1 MLMRS
6 YLSVGELQIQNGNYP
21 AAIEN
26 IQKSIEV
33 ATPKFGDGYF
43 LSKAYNS
50 LGKAYA
56 ENEQYQK
63 AYKAFSEY
71 DSLNSIVFTAEAD
84 QRISRLQTEFEVAQ
98 KENTIQL
105 QETKLLQQQTSQNLI
120 SLIAG
125 LLFLILLVLFVSFSN
140 NRKKNKLLRK
150 QNKEK
155 EFLLK
160 EIHHRVKNNLEV
172 VSSLLALQTAQIKD
186 PNIASAMKASQNRVY
201 SMSIIH
207 QRLYQNDHLSSIEMK
222 DYFFNLGTH
231 ILDSFGEEERIK
243 INYKMAELHLDVDTA
258 VPMGLIVNELL
269 TNSLKYAF
277 PNKQP
282 GEITIDLDKK
292 SANEIQLLVKDNG
305 IGQTEGEPIKG
316 TGFGKKLIDLLTRQ
330 LDGSMEVV
338 YTAGTQYLFNFKLH
352 RLP

>member
-1 MLMRS
+1 
-6 YLSVGELQIQNGNYP
+6 
-21 AAIEN
+21 
-26 IQKSIEV
+26 
-33 ATPKFGDGYF
+33 
-43 LSKAYNS
+43 
-50 LGKAYA
+50 
-56 ENEQYQK
+56 
-63 AYKAFSEY
+63 
-71 DSLNSIVFTAEAD
+71 
-84 QRISRLQTEFEVAQ
+84 
-98 KENTIQL
+98 
-105 QETKLLQQQTSQNLI
+105 
-120 SLIAG
+120 
-125 LLFLILLVLFVSFSN
+125 VLFISFRN
-140 NRKKNKLLRK
+140 NRKKNKRLRK

-172 VSSLLALQTAQIKD
+172 VSSLLALQTAQVKD
-186 PNIASAMKASQNRVY
+186 PNVVSAMKESQNRVY

-207 QRLYQNDHLSSIEMK
+207 QRLYQNDHLSTIGMK

-282 GEITIDLDKK
+282 GEITIDLHKK
-292 SANEIQLLVKDNG
+292 SANEIKLLVKDNG

-316 TGFGKKLIDLLTRQ
+316 TGFGKKLIELLTRQ

-338 YTAGTQYLFNFKLH
+338 YTSGTQYLFNFKLH